1 MIEFKIPDFGHV
13 RLEHIVMD
21 YNGTLAVD
29 GFFIPGVKERMQ
41 RLSEQL
47 TLHIITADT
56 FGLVSKQAAGMPCKL
71 KIVSSEMQSD
81 EKLQYVKELGA
92 ENTAA
97 IGNGRIDRLMLK
109 EAKIGIACILDE
121 GGAAESITASDI
133 IVKNINDAL
142 DLFLKPLRLKA
153 TLRG

>member
-1 MIEFKIPDFGHV
+1 MIELDIPDFGHV
-13 RLEHIVMD
+13 HLEHIVMD

-29 GFFIPGVKERMQ
+29 GLFIPGVKERLQ
-41 RLSEQL
+41 LLSEKL

-56 FGLVSKQAAGMPCKL
+56 FGLAAKQSAELPCKL
-71 KIVSSEMQSD
+71 IIVSCDKQSQ
-81 EKLQYVKELGA
+81 EKLHYVEELGA
-92 ENTAA
+92 DITAA

-109 EAKIGIACILDE
+109 EAKIGIACILEE
-121 GGAAESITASDI
+121 GGATESILAADI
-133 IVKNINDAL
+133 IVKNIDDAL